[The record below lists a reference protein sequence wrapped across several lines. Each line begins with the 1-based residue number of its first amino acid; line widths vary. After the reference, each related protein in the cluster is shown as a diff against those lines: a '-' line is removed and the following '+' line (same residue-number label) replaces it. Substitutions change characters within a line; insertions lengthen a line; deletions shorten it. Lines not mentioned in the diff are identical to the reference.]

1 VVVVSAVAGAG
12 GIGKSALAVHAAHRV
27 APQFPDGQLY
37 LNLRGSSPQPVAPG
51 EALARFLRD
60 LGADPAAVPADEGE
74 RAARYRSRLAG
85 QRLLILLDD
94 ARDAAQVRP
103 LLPGAAGCAV
113 VVTSRSSLPDLES
126 ALLLDLDVLAEADGR
141 ALFTRIVGLARA
153 AAEPD
158 AVSAVLACC
167 GGLPLAI
174 RIAAACLAARPGWS
188 ISALAA
194 RLDDERNRLDELQA
208 GDLAVRA
215 SFSVSYASLR
225 PAGASGDA
233 APDRAFRL
241 LAVADGPDISHPAA
255 AALLGV
261 PPEQAE
267 RALELLVDCH
277 LLQSAALG
285 RYRFHDLLRV
295 YAREQVLA
303 NEDAAER
310 DEAVRRML
318 RWYVHTAAAAA
329 RLVHPNGKGMPPCP
343 ADAGSVPLTFASY
356 AQALAWL
363 DAEYA
368 NLVAAVGQAA
378 RQGEHELAWK
388 LPASLWA
395 LFYLRGHAGDWI
407 ATHQT
412 GLASARLLG
421 DSTAELWILN
431 NLGVAYIHAKRPEA
445 AIDCLRQC
453 LPVVR
458 NHYQRALDASRETSD
473 LVTEGTTLVELSA
486 VRLEL
491 GQAGAATRTAM
502 EAVELYRQTGNRYG
516 HAQAIAVL
524 GRAER
529 DRGHPAQARRHWL
542 DAMAI
547 FTELG
552 LPQADEV
559 AASLNALE
567 SLSEGTGGNGRVD
580 PGGPA

>member
-1 VVVVSAVAGAG
+1 MPS
-12 GIGKSALAVHAAHRV
+12 
-27 APQFPDGQLY
+27 
-37 LNLRGSSPQPVAPG
+37 
-51 EALARFLRD
+51 
-60 LGADPAAVPADEGE
+60 
-74 RAARYRSRLAG
+74 
-85 QRLLILLDD
+85 
-94 ARDAAQVRP
+94 
-103 LLPGAAGCAV
+103 
-113 VVTSRSSLPDLES
+113 
-126 ALLLDLDVLAEADGR
+126 
-141 ALFTRIVGLARA
+141 
-153 AAEPD
+153 
-158 AVSAVLACC
+158 
-167 GGLPLAI
+167 
-174 RIAAACLAARPGWS
+174 
-188 ISALAA
+188 
-194 RLDDERNRLDELQA
+194 
-208 GDLAVRA
+208 

-277 LLQSAALG
+277 LLQSAAPG

-329 RLVHPNGKGMPPCP
+329 RLVHPNGKRMPPCP

-445 AIDCLRQC
+445 AIGCLRQC

-458 NHYQRALDASRETSD
+458 KAGDLMALARVLVNLGYTLADIGRDDEAMQSLLESLCLCQEMGNRCGEGIALGGIGKVHRRRGQLSDAIAHYQRALDASRETSD

-502 EAVELYRQTGNRYG
+502 EAVEFYRQTGNRYG

-529 DRGHPAQARRHWL
+529 ERGHPAQARQHWL
-542 DAMAI
+542 DAVAI

-559 AASLNALE
+559 AACLNALE
-567 SLSEGTGGNGRVD
+567 SGDEGTGGAGRVN
-580 PGGPA
+580 PGSLT

>member
-378 RQGEHELAWK
+378 RRGEHELAWK

-412 GLASARLLG
+412 GLASARPLG